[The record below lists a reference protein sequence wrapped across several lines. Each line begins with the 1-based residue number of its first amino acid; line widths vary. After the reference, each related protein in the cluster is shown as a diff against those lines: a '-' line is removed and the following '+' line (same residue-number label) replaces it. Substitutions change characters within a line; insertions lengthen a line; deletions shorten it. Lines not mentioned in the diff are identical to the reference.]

1 MYIHVG
7 DNVILKTGEIIG
19 FLDVETLKKSR
30 SNLRILNMLKN
41 QGPEIKTVI
50 ITERDG
56 ETKEI
61 FSIISTRT
69 LRNRIKKQKTININK
84 RKELENE

>member
-7 DNVILKTGEIIG
+7 DNVILKTGDIIG
-19 FLDVETLKKSR
+19 FLDVETLKQSR
-30 SNLRILNMLKN
+30 TNLRILNMLKN
-41 QGPEIKTVI
+41 QSPEIKTVI

-56 ETKEI
+56 KTKEV

-69 LRNRIKKQKTININK
+69 LRNRINKWQNKNINI
-84 RKELENE
+84 